1 MTGVVDL
8 TLCNDDHSFDPVDPL
23 AVPLEH
29 RSPLFQSNS
38 IESKRFESVSP
49 VLFHVCRH
57 HPPVYGS
64 TEIEFKNVS
73 SSFQFISAGTN
84 VSSIGH
90 SPRLL
95 AAVWCLCTVVFIYVY
110 VGILVSFL
118 SVPKLRPIVN
128 SLEDLRT
135 SPIDW
140 GVRHGTATESYFTV
154 TREDNGQFN

>member
-73 SSFQFISAGTN
+73 SSFNSFQLERTY
-84 VSSIGH
+84 
-90 SPRLL
+90 RLSDTHL
-95 AAVWCLCTVVFIYVY
+95 DCWPPFGVCVPSCSFTCMLEYWCPF
-110 VGILVSFL
+110 
-118 SVPKLRPIVN
+118 
-128 SLEDLRT
+128 
-135 SPIDW
+135 
-140 GVRHGTATESYFTV
+140 
-154 TREDNGQFN
+154 